1 MTNRPLGRFFI
12 SSLFMQYVQLPSDG
26 TPLELPDARLRYF
39 QYFFNTDE
47 AEHFYSKLSET
58 IPWQQD
64 PITVFGKTYDQPR
77 LTALHANNTKPYSY
91 SGITMYPNQM
101 TTELTAIY
109 ERIRTV
115 SSLEFTSVL
124 LNLYRDGKD
133 SNGWHA
139 DNEKELGRSPSIA
152 SVSFGAQRFFH
163 LKHRTIKEARL
174 KVLLHSG
181 SLLLMEGDT
190 QEKWLHQI
198 PKTAKPIQ
206 PRINLTFRKII

>member
-47 AEHFYSKLSET
+47 AEHFYSKLSKT

-198 PKTAKPIQ
+198 PKTTKPIQ

>member
-1 MTNRPLGRFFI
+1 
-12 SSLFMQYVQLPSDG
+12 MQHVQLPSDG

-77 LTALHANNTKPYSY
+77 LTALHANNINPYSY

-115 SSLEFTSVL
+115 SSVEFTSVL

-139 DNEKELGRSPSIA
+139 DNEKELGKSPSIA